1 MATWT
6 SYDQVGLA
14 EDVDDIISNIS
25 PTKTPF
31 QSSIGSEKVAAR
43 LFEWQ
48 EDSLAA
54 VADNKQVE
62 GFTATEATLTATTM
76 RSNYTQILSKT
87 IKVSKTADAVKTYGR
102 AKETAY
108 QLSKAGEE
116 LKRDLENAMV
126 GLDNDKVL
134 GDATTAREFASA
146 LFMIDS
152 SAQVITDADGTTTT
166 ANVAG
171 PLTETNVLTLH
182 KNLYNNGSDP
192 SILMIKPAD
201 SLLVANFAAVTSQRI
216 RDFGN
221 NKRLVNA
228 VEVYVSPFGEL
239 KVVLN
244 RFINTGF
251 ALMYD
256 PEMWKKCV
264 LRPWQRVMLAVT
276 GDNESH
282 MIVGEFS
289 LKHRNF
295 KASGT
300 IENLT

>member
-1 MATWT
+1 MTQYT

-14 EDVDDIISNIS
+14 EDVDDVISNIS

-31 QSSIGSEKVAAR
+31 QSSIKSESVKAR

-54 VADNKQVE
+54 VRDNKNVE
-62 GFTATEATLTATTM
+62 GFTAADQVLTATTM
-76 RSNYTQILSKT
+76 RSNYTQILEDT
-87 IKVSKTADAVKTYGR
+87 IKISATADAVKTYGR

-108 QLSKAGEE
+108 QLAKKGEE
-116 LKRDLENAMV
+116 LKRDFEYACV
-126 GLDNDKVL
+126 GIDNDKVA

-146 LFMIDS
+146 LFMI
-152 SAQVITDADGTTTT
+152 ATANQKVTDADGTTTT

-171 PLTETNVLTLH
+171 PLTEANVLSLHGTL
-182 KNLYNNGSDP
+182 YTGGAEP
-192 SILMIKPAD
+192 TTLMIKPLDA
-201 SLLVANFAAVTSQRI
+201 LITAGFAAVSSQRI
-216 RDFGN
+216 RDFGTGT
-221 NKRLVNA
+221 KIVNA

-239 KVVLN
+239 KIVKN

-256 PEMWKKCV
+256 PDMWRKCV
-264 LRPWQRVMLAVT
+264 LRPWSRTMLAKT

-295 KASGT
+295 SASGT